1 MPSSTAPTDLRRLTD
16 LVARLRGPNGCPW
29 DREQA
34 LGNLR
39 AYLLEEAHE
48 AAAAIDAGDWQQIE
62 GELGDLLFQV
72 AFLLRLGEEAGELS
86 VGGVID
92 RIETKMIARHPH
104 VFGDETAPDA
114 ASVRRAWERRKVAEE
129 DISPLA
135 GAPQS
140 LPALLYAY
148 RMTQKAAGVGFDWA
162 RTEQVIEK
170 LREEL
175 SELEAEITSV
185 NQLDPARIEEELGDT
200 LFTVANLG
208 RHLGIDPEGAL
219 ARANR
224 KFRRRFRRVE
234 ELLAESGGSLADADP
249 AELERLW
256 ERVKSEESAASS

>member
-1 MPSSTAPTDLRRLTD
+1 MTPSNSPADLRRLTE
-16 LVARLRGPNGCPW
+16 LVARLRGPEGCPW

-39 AYLLEEAHE
+39 GYLLEEAHE
-48 AAAAIDAGDWQQIE
+48 AAAAIDTGDWSQLE

-72 AFLLRLGEEAGELS
+72 AFLVRLGEEAGELTIR
-86 VGGVID
+86 GVID

-104 VFGDETAPDA
+104 VFGDETVEDA
-114 ASVRRAWERRKVAEE
+114 STVRRAWERRKVAEE
-129 DISPLA
+129 NTSPLA
-135 GAPQS
+135 GIPES
-140 LPALLYAY
+140 LPALLFSY
-148 RMTQKAAGVGFDWA
+148 RMTQKAAGVGFDWS

-170 LREEL
+170 LREEI
-175 SELEAEITSV
+175 SELEDEIV
-185 NQLDPARIEEELGDT
+185 APIQPDAARIEEELGDT

-224 KFRRRFRRVE
+224 KFRRRFERVE
-234 ELLAESGGSLADADP
+234 ELVAQSGGSLADADS

-256 ERVKSEESAASS
+256 EHVKSEERAASS